1 MPVSPNRAAMMAMI
15 RNVTAQ
21 DSMLFS
27 SFSPLLESR
36 AMLRALSVEEQ
47 ATCRAAASAW
57 PVRHYP
63 A

>member
-1 MPVSPNRAAMMAMI
+1 
-15 RNVTAQ
+15 
-21 DSMLFS
+21 MLFS